1 MVNMLLNVPN
11 LDKYDIS
18 TLRAIQYG
26 GSPMPAALI
35 ARTRK
40 AFPGCRLY
48 QGYGQTETSP
58 NISMLLDKYHDPDG
72 EFSDKIESAGQ
83 PMLTVE
89 VKIVDF
95 HGDEVP
101 VGDTGE
107 IIARGPNIMKGYW
120 NKPQETAQALRGGW
134 MYTGD
139 IGYMDTDGFLYV
151 VDRVKDMIISG
162 GENIYSAEVEAVLY
176 QHPAVAM
183 CAVIGIPDEKW
194 GEAVHAIIIPR
205 EGETVTSDELVRHC
219 RQLIAGYKCP
229 RTVDIRKT
237 PLPMSGAGK
246 ILKRELRAPFWEGKK
261 RSVN

>member
-1 MVNMLLNVPN
+1 
-11 LDKYDIS
+11 
-18 TLRAIQYG
+18 
-26 GSPMPAALI
+26 
-35 ARTRK
+35 
-40 AFPGCRLY
+40 
-48 QGYGQTETSP
+48 
-58 NISMLLDKYHDPDG
+58 
-72 EFSDKIESAGQ
+72 
-83 PMLTVE
+83 
-89 VKIVDF
+89 
-95 HGDEVP
+95 
-101 VGDTGE
+101 
-107 IIARGPNIMKGYW
+107 
-120 NKPQETAQALRGGW
+120 
-134 MYTGD
+134 
-139 IGYMDTDGFLYV
+139 
-151 VDRVKDMIISG
+151 MIISG

-194 GEAVHAIIIPR
+194 GEVVHAIIIPR